1 MHFSTQTLPLAISFF
16 ALSANAI
23 SLSTDSTDSI
33 KDVAK
38 TLAGGIIRTYED
50 ATSDNGPPGLFGDD
64 YYWWEAGAVWDA
76 LVQYQTLTAD
86 KQYSDLIG
94 QALQFQR
101 GPNDDYMTP
110 NQTKSLG
117 NDDQST
123 WGLAA
128 LSAAEMNFPNPNPSS
143 QWLNISKNVFDLQAA
158 RWDTSTC
165 DGGLRWQIFT
175 FNNGYNYKNTFSNG
189 NFFLLAARLAQFTS
203 NTTYA
208 TWAEKTYNWTQSVG
222 LLTDDYHV
230 YDGAVT
236 TTNCSSPN
244 HIEWTSVFGAYLY
257 GSAVMYNLTNASPLW
272 KSRVS
277 GFVNATD
284 RFASYS
290 GAPGI
295 LNEPACEPNGKCD
308 TDQIAFKGQFAS
320 SISRATLAAP
330 FTSDKLLSILSTS
343 AEAAASHCVQRRQL
357 FNGSSIVCS
366 DQWYKE
372 GADGADEGGLGEILS
387 ALGVVQGLLVKE
399 TNGTLTVG
407 GNNNN
412 TVTPSGTVTGSASA
426 TAAPS
431 ATGTGMAGHLAAGW
445 SFVGAMGLA
454 ATLVGAL

>member
-1 MHFSTQTLPLAISFF
+1 MHFSTQSLPLAFSAF

-23 SLSTDSTDSI
+23 SLSTDSADSI

-38 TLAGGIIRTYED
+38 TLAGGIIQTYNE
-50 ATSDNGPPGLFGDD
+50 ATSNNGPPGLFSKP
-64 YYWWEAGAVWDA
+64 YYWWEAGAAWDA
-76 LVQYQTLTAD
+76 MVQYQTLTAD

-123 WGLAA
+123 WGLAT

-143 QWLNISKNVFDLQAA
+143 QWLNISINVFNLQAA

-165 DGGLRWQIFT
+165 GGGLRWQIFT
-175 FNNGYNYKNTFSNG
+175 FNNGYNYKNTLTNG
-189 NFFLLAARLAQFTS
+189 NFFLLAARLAQFTG
-203 NTTYA
+203 NATYA
-208 TWAEKTYNWTQSVG
+208 TWAEKAYNWTQSAG

-230 YDGAVT
+230 YDGADAT
-236 TTNCSSPN
+236 ENCSSTN
-244 HIEWTSVFGAYLY
+244 HIEWTNVFGAYLY

-272 KSRVS
+272 KARVS

-284 RFASYS
+284 RFASQPS
-290 GAPGI
+290 APGI
-295 LNEPACEPNGKCD
+295 LNEPACEPSARCD
-308 TDQIAFKGQFAS
+308 TDQLEFKGGFAS

-330 FTSDKLLSILSTS
+330 FTADKLMSLLETS
-343 AEAAASHCVQRRQL
+343 AKAAAAHCETSNQAS
-357 FNGSSIVCS
+357 NGSSVVCS
-366 DQWYKE
+366 DHWYKE
-372 GADGADEGGLGEILS
+372 SSSVGDSGGLGELLS

-399 TNGTLTVG
+399 TNGNLTVG

-412 TVTPSGTVTGSASA
+412 TATPSGTVTGSASG

-431 ATGTGMAGHLAAGW
+431 ATGTGVAGHLEVGW
-445 SFVGAMGLA
+445 S
-454 ATLVGAL
+454 LVGAVGLVAGLMGVL